1 MLALI
6 IVQVEFGV
14 SKDLASVYRIVHAC
28 LDLIALSAGYTPLPS
43 VTLVSRRA

>member
-14 SKDLASVYRIVHAC
+14 SKDLASVYNSTRLFG
-28 LDLIALSAGYTPLPS
+28 LDRSQCGIYAL
-43 VTLVSRRA
+43 TLSHTCI